1 MKGVET
7 GIFAAGFIIY
17 VFVGDSFFELNVS
30 EGGFVNEAHTKRGL
44 LRFAADILLQRS
56 MSYFVPDVVLI
67 DDK

>member
-17 VFVGDSFFELNVS
+17 VFVGDSFFELKVS
-30 EGGFVNEAHTKRGL
+30 EGGFVNESHTKRGL
-44 LRFAADILLQRS
+44 LRFTADILPQRG

>member
-1 MKGVET
+1 MLVSVSLVNERCGNWYNYSW
-7 GIFAAGFIIY
+7 F
-17 VFVGDSFFELNVS
+17 S

-44 LRFAADILLQRS
+44 LRFAVDMLPQRS